1 MPLSVQYVSSS
12 FQFIVLQFIPI
23 FWKVVRVDND
33 DDCPNVTDHEIM
45 ENLSSHGVELVK
57 LDPILSNPDVN
68 SGSTARA
75 QRKHVNKI
83 KKAKQKAAAES
94 MKQRKRILGQPG
106 GLAKQ
111 FYEPDRTY
119 TFDYYD
125 S

>member
-1 MPLSVQYVSSS
+1 
-12 FQFIVLQFIPI
+12 
-23 FWKVVRVDND
+23 VVRVDND

-45 ENLSSHGVELVK
+45 EDLSSHGVELVK

-68 SGSTARA
+68 SGGTARA

-106 GLAKQ
+106 GLSKQ